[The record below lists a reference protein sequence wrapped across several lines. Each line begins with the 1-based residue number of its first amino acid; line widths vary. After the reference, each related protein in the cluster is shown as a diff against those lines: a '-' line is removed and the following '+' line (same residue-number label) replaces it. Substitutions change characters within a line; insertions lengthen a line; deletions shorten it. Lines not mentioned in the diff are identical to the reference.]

1 MEINIY
7 SDEKISVNFGIIATI
22 SHLFWPSLSGAY
34 NLRILICCNNIQKG
48 NTSGP
53 SGFPLDFFTLNGLN
67 IVCYKFVNYDYEY
80 LFITIVENSF
90 NLL

>member
-7 SDEKISVNFGIIATI
+7 SDEKISVNFVIIATI
-22 SHLFWPSLSGAY
+22 SNLFLPTLLGAY
-34 NLRILICCNNIQKG
+34 NLCILICCNNIQKG

-67 IVCYKFVNYDYEY
+67 IVCYKFVNYEY

>member
-48 NTSGP
+48 NI
-53 SGFPLDFFTLNGLN
+53 SGFPLDFFTLNGL
-67 IVCYKFVNYDYEY
+67 CYKFLNYEY

-90 NLL
+90 ICFT